1 MAVRQHPPKKFSM
14 RKIIAVTGLMAFAL
28 IAQST
33 TAAEMRCGWIEN
45 TMPSD
50 LSLSDRDG
58 SWKLASFEWQT
69 EGFDHIPSTDHGDTC
84 GCISGVTDKKSMR
97 ILKVLGGKLLPAS
110 TCQRDKNLK

>member
-1 MAVRQHPPKKFSM
+1 M
-14 RKIIAVTGLMAFAL
+14 RKIIGLAGLIAFVL

-50 LSLSDRDG
+50 LTLADRDG
-58 SWKLASFEWQT
+58 SWKLATIDWQT
-69 EGFDHIPSTDHGDTC
+69 DGFDNIPSTDHGDTC

-97 ILKVLGGKLLPAS
+97 IVKVLGGKLLPAS
-110 TCQRDKNLK
+110 TCQRDKKLK